1 MRIRIRGPEGAS
13 TLTLLDESTIADLM
27 GQIRIHTGIANFDVK
42 YGFPPKSLHLERR
55 DSSELLSKLD
65 IKLDGEQL
73 TVSPTTNVSENSSES
88 YKDVAQQKALAE
100 AKNFFRFVGSS
111 APHMS
116 TSNPATLDKRL
127 LDEVPEVP
135 MPSRGATVVL
145 RVMPD
150 DNSCLF
156 RAVGAAVLPGVDQ
169 SMPELRSLI
178 ASTIQEERHIYTSV
192 VLEKSPD
199 DYCRWIQTL
208 EAWGGAIELG
218 ILAKH
223 FEIEICSIDV
233 ESLRIDKFN
242 EGRSTRCIIVY
253 SGIHYDTIAQ
263 SPSYPPHLRSHA
275 SPDLDQRT
283 WDSHDS
289 EILSKAMELCRILH
303 SKHYYSNTRSMR
315 IRCNTCGAIFHGEQA
330 AAQHAQQIG
339 HSDMSQINN

>member
-1 MRIRIRGPEGAS
+1 MRIRIRGPKGAS
-13 TLTLLDESTIADLM
+13 TLTLLDEATIADLM
-27 GQIRIHTGIANFDVK
+27 GQIHIHTGIANFDVK
-42 YGFPPKSLHLERR
+42 FGYPPKSLHLEQR
-55 DSSELLSKLD
+55 DPSELVSKLD

-73 TVSPTTNVSENSSES
+73 TISPTTIVSESSNES
-88 YKDVAQQKALAE
+88 YKDVAQQTSLAE
-100 AKNFFRFVGSS
+100 AKNFFRFAGNL
-111 APHMS
+111 APHNS
-116 TSNPATLDKRL
+116 SLDPTTSDKRL

-169 SMPELRSLI
+169 SMPELRSLV
-178 ASTIQEERHIYTSV
+178 ASTIQEERHVYTDV

-233 ESLRIDKFN
+233 ESLRIDRYN
-242 EGRSTRCIIVY
+242 EGRSTRCILVY

-263 SPSYPPHLRSHA
+263 SPSSPPHLRSHA

-289 EILSKAMELCRILH
+289 EILSKAMELCRILQA
-303 SKHYYSNTRSMR
+303 KHYYSNTRSMK
-315 IRCNTCGAIFHGEQA
+315 IRCNTCGAIFYGEHS

-339 HSDMSQINN
+339 HSDMSELNN